1 MKICISFII
10 LFRLRPRR
18 LRRQPICRTIELRKG
33 GVRLKVSIRESP
45 GVQTELVI
53 HCTDRSD
60 PQVQALLKRLR
71 QPIQRLPA
79 RGAEGMVLLAADKVL
94 YGEFINRNVF
104 VYTADVVLPSE
115 MSLSELEAMDEG
127 FFRCSKSMV
136 VNLRE
141 IIQLKPELGGRIL
154 ATLSN
159 GERIVVSRHYASA
172 LRRRLS
178 IRKER

>member
-1 MKICISFII
+1 M
-10 LFRLRPRR
+10 
-18 LRRQPICRTIELRKG
+18 
-33 GVRLKVSIRESP
+33 RLKVSIRESP